1 MGTLAGF
8 LIHGLAFDDK
18 GLTDMREVEVAVEFG
33 GCPDAAGFDAA
44 VVGRGEFDEVG
55 LLASLEV
62 QGDVLFEGGLVGFDG
77 EVVMGGTLDHQVLS
91 QLALGQQ
98 RVGGNL
104 LLFDVDGVE
113 QRNGGSDFVG
123 LFDRFGIAVYRQGA
137 DFFWV

>member
-1 MGTLAGF
+1 VRTFAGF
-8 LIHGLAFDDK
+8 LIDGLAFDDE
-18 GLTDMREVEVAVEFG
+18 GLSDMREVEVAVEFG

-62 QGDVLFEGGLVGFDG
+62 QGDVLFEGGLVGFNR
-77 EVVMGGTLDHQVLS
+77 EEVMGATLDQVS
-91 QLALGQQ
+91 RQLALGQQ
-98 RVGGNL
+98 RVGGDL
-104 LLFDVDGVE
+104 FVFDVDGVE
-113 QRNGGSDFVG
+113 QRNGGSDLVG